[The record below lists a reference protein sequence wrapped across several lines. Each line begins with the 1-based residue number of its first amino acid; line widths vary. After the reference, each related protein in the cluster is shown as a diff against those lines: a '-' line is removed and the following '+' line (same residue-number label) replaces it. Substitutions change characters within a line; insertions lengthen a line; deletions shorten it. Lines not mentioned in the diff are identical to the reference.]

1 MLIYNVLQIYQT
13 TNIALPC
20 FFKLSFVTI
29 KEKTYK
35 APIFAYYLTIT
46 AQLLLLPNTLITAI
60 LTTKAEQNLNYFNA
74 AFFALT

>member
-1 MLIYNVLQIYQT
+1 M
-13 TNIALPC
+13 PC
-20 FFKLSFVTI
+20 FFTLPFITI

-35 APIFAYYLTIT
+35 APIFAYHLTIT

-60 LTTKAEQNLNYFNA
+60 LTTKAERNLNYFNA